1 MAFFDNTTI
10 GAAVDTG
17 PRALRTDVDKIF
29 LDALFLDAAK
39 GLFSTVG
46 NTFPEL
52 HWDTSRIAYT
62 WAAGGGASAPTAFL
76 QRASATKLELKD
88 APNTGFIDLD
98 VNNLAIQATKK
109 LFLDGVT
116 ENSYLIE
123 SATDVVD
130 LFTGG
135 VKALTI
141 DANQDLNL
149 QNHALLNVDWA
160 NSDDGSGSALDA
172 DTVDGQHAADL
183 SPATLNAIG
192 NVTITSIATG
202 EVIKWSG
209 SAWINN
215 TLAELLAGA
224 TLDDIGD
231 VTVTSIG
238 TGELLKWNGSAWIN
252 NTLAE
257 VGVAAASH
265 NHSAND
271 INADTMADARIA
283 LSNISQHTAQ
293 TKVLDYDDG
302 QHATTAVTTEEIVH
316 QYTLPGG
323 TLATDGDWL
332 YLTMWGTMAANNN
345 DKSVLIDF
353 GGSQALHID
362 WTGSGSGAAQW
373 AVSVKV
379 IRSGSGT
386 VIITAGHA
394 NHNKSNFG
402 PQNASQDFYFEDR
415 TEAIGSNVVIAFA
428 LENQVAAAA
437 DIVYEGSMVIG
448 YIQ

>member
-215 TLAELLAGA
+215 TLAE
-224 TLDDIGD
+224 
-231 VTVTSIG
+231 
-238 TGELLKWNGSAWIN
+238 
-252 NTLAE
+252 

>member
-215 TLAELLAGA
+215 TLAE
-224 TLDDIGD
+224 
-231 VTVTSIG
+231 
-238 TGELLKWNGSAWIN
+238 
-252 NTLAE
+252 

-437 DIVYEGSMVIG
+437 DIVYERSMVIG